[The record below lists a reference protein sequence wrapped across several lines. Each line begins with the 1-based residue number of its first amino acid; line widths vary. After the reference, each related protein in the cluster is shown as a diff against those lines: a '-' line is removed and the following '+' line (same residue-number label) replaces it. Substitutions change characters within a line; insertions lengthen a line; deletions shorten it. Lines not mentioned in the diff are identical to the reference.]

1 MRERCR
7 GPQSVTLAMRMGS
20 RIMLHLGSVRPKT
33 LPQGV
38 SHQTLVQTHRM
49 STQGSM
55 SPCVASLQFQSQI
68 CCLHGELIDGSTT
81 GDHKFKGE
89 FGFAQTKPADVANAG
104 SFATQTIISVY
115 CRPKSALT
123 KDVLSNVVM
132 QLCSHTASVVEQPD
146 NPLARQQLCAHA
158 CANVVTGVAVA
169 THAAPPLD
177 TAPPV
182 AKAPPLALPPVAEAP
197 PVLPVVPPVDV
208 ASVELPLPQAQT
220 QEATQNT
227 RTSDPTLFFN
237 MAIPHCDRG

>member
-1 MRERCR
+1 MNDYHSWRECMRERCR

-89 FGFAQTKPADVANAG
+89 FGFAQTKPADVENAG
-104 SFATQTIISVY
+104 SVATQTIISLY
-115 CRPKSALT
+115 CRPKSELT
-123 KDVLSNVVM
+123 AYVLSNVVM
-132 QLCSHTASVVEQPD
+132 QLCSHTASVVEHPD
-146 NPLARQQLCAHA
+146 NPLARPQLCVHA
-158 CANVVTGVAVA
+158 WANVIVDV
-169 THAAPPLD
+169 
-177 TAPPV
+177 
-182 AKAPPLALPPVAEAP
+182 
-197 PVLPVVPPVDV
+197 PVVPPAAV
-208 ASVELPLPQAQT
+208 
-220 QEATQNT
+220 
-227 RTSDPTLFFN
+227 
-237 MAIPHCDRG
+237 